1 MRLRLGE
8 ETVLI
13 ASVLKW
19 FLIATFI
26 GILVGSSTYLFVS
39 LLEWGYSIRPEYYF
53 FFLPVA
59 LFAVALLI
67 EVFDRDAAGYG
78 TEKVIEAVHKHS
90 GRMNVKVVPVKFVA
104 TVVTIVAGGSVG
116 KVGPCAQIGAGL
128 ASLVADMFRLNDTDR
143 KKIVICGI
151 SAGFS
156 AIFGAPIA
164 GAIFG
169 IEVLFVGAMFYD
181 VLLPSFVA
189 GIIGYQTATW
199 LGLTHPYF
207 PTHHAMG
214 FTETFFV
221 EVALAGIFFGL
232 VSVVVIEFM
241 GWTRRVASMLDIWT
255 PYRALIGGVLL
266 VALGMLFS
274 QDYFGVGEG
283 VVESVL
289 VGGDV
294 FLVAFLLKILFT
306 AITFG
311 AGGTGGMISPLF
323 FIGATAGYFF
333 ATIFGLKTEVFS
345 AIGLVSLLAGA
356 ANTPITGS
364 IMAVELFGP
373 KIAPYAAVAC
383 IISFLITG
391 HRSLFP
397 TQIVA
402 MKKAASLEVE
412 LGKVI
417 EEITPTVEK
426 THVSDYLQRF
436 LERLRRLFK
445 R

>member
-1 MRLRLGE
+1 MRLGE

-19 FLIATFI
+19 FVIATVV
-26 GILVGSSTYLFVS
+26 GVVVGSSTYLFIS
-39 LLEWGYSIRPEYYF
+39 ILEWGYSVRPTYYF
-53 FFLPVA
+53 FTLPFALFLVA
-59 LFAVALLI
+59 LII
-67 EVFDRDAAGYG
+67 EVFDKNAAGYG
-78 TEKVIEAVHKHS
+78 TEKVIEAVHKYS
-90 GRMNVKVVPVKFVA
+90 GRINVKVVPVKMVA
-104 TVVTIVAGGSVG
+104 TIVTILAGGSVG

-128 ASLVADMFRLNDTDR
+128 ASLMADIFRLNDTDR

-189 GIIGYQTATW
+189 GIIGYQTATY
-199 LGLTHPYF
+199 LGLSHPYY
-207 PTHHAMG
+207 PIHHVMN

-221 EVALAGIFFGL
+221 EVALAGIFFGI
-232 VSVVVIEFM
+232 VSIVLIEFM

-255 PYRALIGGVLL
+255 PYRALIGGIVL

-274 QDYFGVGEG
+274 QDYFGVGEP

-289 VGGDV
+289 LGGDV
-294 FLVAFLLKILFT
+294 FLAAFLLKILFT

-333 ATIFGLKTEVFS
+333 ATLFGLKTDVFS

-402 MKKAASLEVE
+402 MKKAAPLEVE

-417 EEITPTVEK
+417 EEITPTVKK
-426 THVSDYLQRF
+426 TPLSARLTAI
-436 LERLRRLFK
+436 LERIRGLFK

>member
-1 MRLRLGE
+1 MRLGE

-19 FLIATFI
+19 FVIATVV
-26 GILVGSSTYLFVS
+26 GVVVGSSTYLFIS
-39 LLEWGYSIRPEYYF
+39 ILEWGYSVRPTYYF
-53 FFLPVA
+53 FTLPFALFLVA
-59 LFAVALLI
+59 LII
-67 EVFDRDAAGYG
+67 EVFDKNAAGYG
-78 TEKVIEAVHKHS
+78 TEKVIEAVHKYS
-90 GRMNVKVVPVKFVA
+90 GKINVKVVPVKLVA
-104 TVVTIVAGGSVG
+104 TVITILAGGSVG

-128 ASLVADMFRLNDTDR
+128 ASLMADIFRLNDTDR

-189 GIIGYQTATW
+189 GIIGYQTATY
-199 LGLTHPYF
+199 LGLSHPYY
-207 PTHHAMG
+207 PAHHVMN

-221 EVALAGIFFGL
+221 EVALAGIFFGI
-232 VSVVVIEFM
+232 VSVVLIEFM

-255 PYRALIGGVLL
+255 PYRALIGGIVL

-274 QDYFGVGEG
+274 QDYFGVGEP

-289 VGGDV
+289 LGGDV
-294 FLVAFLLKILFT
+294 FLAAFLLKILFT

-333 ATIFGLKTEVFS
+333 ATLFGLKTDVFS

-402 MKKAASLEVE
+402 MKKAAPLEVE

-417 EEITPTVEK
+417 EEITPTVKK
-426 THVSDYLQRF
+426 TPLSAHLTAI
-436 LERLRRLFK
+436 LERIRGLFK